1 MRIDCALFLFEH
13 ISFRIIGA
21 NLRGTGP
28 AHSRAVSNSRGKQSM
43 TRAAAPAAS
52 SGIPRAQWRV
62 IILSSLGGALEFY
75 DFVIYSMFAQYIG
88 SAFFP
93 ASDPLNSL
101 MLSFTVFAVGYI
113 ARPFGGV
120 VFSHFGDR
128 YGRRRVFI
136 IAMLTMSLAT
146 VSIGLLPTYAQWGI
160 AASGLMILLRLL
172 QGFCLGGELPGAITY
187 VVETAPQKAG
197 FAAGFVFFCVNS
209 GVALASALSWG
220 VQEFLAPDQVAAW
233 GWRIGFLFG
242 GVLGLVSFWLRLSL
256 EETAEF
262 KRMRSVASKQPFLE
276 LIKSHPANITAGV
289 AALTATAG
297 FNGLLFAMPA
307 FLPRVMG
314 YSPREAIEA
323 QNVCLVVLSLGMLF
337 TAWLGDRM
345 PRRWI
350 LGAGALLLVVLPI
363 PFFTA
368 AADRSVNLLLL
379 FAAAGVAASLVNGTM
394 AGVVADLFPTRIRFS
409 GVAVSFNLAFSIFSG
424 SAPLAAAALVRIIDS
439 PTGPAY
445 YMCACGALSF
455 IGSLFLHRYDG
466 RILSDRTA
474 EGAAAAPST
483 VY

>member
-1 MRIDCALFLFEH
+1 
-13 ISFRIIGA
+13 
-21 NLRGTGP
+21 
-28 AHSRAVSNSRGKQSM
+28 M
-43 TRAAAPAAS
+43 TREAAPAAP
-52 SGIPRAQWRV
+52 SGIPRSQWRV

-88 SAFFP
+88 AAFFP

-101 MLSFTVFAVGYI
+101 MLSFTVFAVGYV
-113 ARPFGGV
+113 ARPFGGI
-120 VFSHFGDR
+120 VFSHFGDK
-128 YGRRRVFI
+128 YGRRPVFI

-160 AASGLMILLRLL
+160 AASGLMVLLRLL

-187 VVETAPQKAG
+187 VVETAPKKAG

-209 GVALASALSWG
+209 GVALASALAWA
-220 VQEFLAPDQVAAW
+220 VQALLAPDEVAAW

-242 GVLGLVSFWLRLSL
+242 GVAGFVSFWLRLSL

-262 KRMRSVASKQPFLE
+262 KQVRRVAAQQPFVE
-276 LIKSHPANITAGV
+276 LIKSHPGNIAVGV

-314 YSPREAIEA
+314 YSPTEALEA
-323 QNVCLVVLSLGMLF
+323 QNVCLVILSVGMLA
-337 TAWLGDRM
+337 TAWLGDRI

-350 LGAGALLLVVLPI
+350 LGAGALLMLLLSI

-368 AADRSVNLLLL
+368 TADKSMNLLLL
-379 FAAAGVAASLVNGTM
+379 FGAAGVVASLVNGTM

-445 YMCACGALSF
+445 YMCACAALTF

-466 RILSDRTA
+466 RILSDRAA
-474 EGAAAAPST
+474 ERPGAAPST
-483 VY
+483 AY